1 MASESMLRRV
11 LGSLPSISENG
22 YRIQNPEPL
31 DSGMDLRLRF
41 ERVDSGIC
49 SPSPP
54 GAKPNPRQRPRPSGA
69 KHGSRL
75 LG

>member
-41 ERVDSGIC
+41 ERVDSGALEIEDKAGW
-49 SPSPP
+49 PSFRT
-54 GAKPNPRQRPRPSGA
+54 GESAST
-69 KHGSRL
+69 
-75 LG
+75 